1 VEFDKILKLINEK
14 VFFRNPMNP
23 DDIEG
28 EEAGD
33 SFVNAEEE
41 VKFTPFNMKEELEEV
56 SLKFLLDL

>member
-1 VEFDKILKLINEK
+1 
-14 VFFRNPMNP
+14 MNP

-41 VKFTPFNMKEELEEV
+41 IKFTPFNMKEELEEV
-56 SLKFLLDL
+56 N